1 MRRIKWK
8 NPPSFDPRPYL
19 VDPIVAAVFEDPD
32 VLRLPQNLWPSKR
45 RARVQCNRSELLEL
59 VKIWDAYGS
68 LALVPCEDVPKDET
82 VGIFAVPKDHQ
93 FDRLII
99 NPTVINSRMAGYSHY
114 TKKLAPGALISLL
127 SLEPHQSL
135 RYNADDLSDFY
146 YTFKVS
152 PARAKRNAIGVP
164 LFRSELQ
171 DLTCCPKDL
180 SGPFYPALATLAMG
194 DNHAVEIAQCSHHS
208 LLQIEAGCMHDCETL
223 EYRKPIPRSDFVELL
238 AIDDHIGLQKVNTCD
253 LPLKLPGRDT
263 QVFEQAN
270 LAYSKVGLVS
280 HPGKQRRFET
290 EGVLL
295 GADLDGVAGRVSAP
309 RSRILMLIL
318 VTSIVCRKGTCTRQ
332 MLSSILGC
340 WIHVV
345 LFRRPLLSLIDAL
358 FKEGLHLKD
367 TDVFRLSSQA
377 RHELMSLCI
386 LGTCA
391 QADLRVEFCPRIYA
405 LDASP
410 WGGGIVV
417 TDATSQATAELWRH
431 SEQRGYHTNLLG
443 QAASCLKELG
453 IESTGETYQGFENLH
468 DHIPDQPKLRV
479 PPSLQE
485 GFIYDCV
492 ELFRGSGNWSRAH
505 ESHGFCV
512 HDGFDNSGARLFFR
526 DLADDATF
534 RTVVALALRRVVREF
549 HAGPPCLTFGTLR
562 RPRLRSI
569 QQPAGFDMSDP
580 LTSSHNLL
588 ARRTAMIGCLA
599 IFYGAYFSCEQTGSS
614 VMFRM
619 HCFRVLVMMGC
630 VVTRMAFCNFGSG
643 FNKPSQWLHNK
654 SWLLEFEGA
663 CRCKWKGK
671 HFTIQGSFTHDS
683 INEFRQ
689 RCVPDACTVY
699 GRDPKV
705 GETVAGYSAQYPVS
719 LMQRMAQ
726 GSRSAQLHGA
736 DVIPFSARSLS
747 YQRVGLTGEPLLSD
761 LAHVDD
767 CSEPR
772 PWFEDPE
779 WISELADSLPFRT
792 LFKDH
797 FKGSNHIN
805 VLETRVYSSWIKYC
819 AKQHRN
825 SRIVGLLDSRVTI
838 GASSKGRS
846 SSYAISRILK
856 RTLPYLLGSNL
867 YPGGLHVYSSKNR
880 ADAPSRDREVEAPSK
895 SKPLWLTELLEG
907 RPHLFDLVCQSAQVP
922 KLPARWLRLLLM
934 LCGDIEPNPGPTYKP
949 RGELDMTIGF
959 HKQTSLRMRRCLDAF
974 AIWVHEEL
982 HLDFAK
988 VALSAEH
995 LGLALRAY
1003 GFHLFRNGH
1012 PRYMLVYAL
1021 TAVQDVYPQHRP
1033 FLGGAWQVNKKW
1045 EVAEPGECR
1054 PVVSLPIFRAAIS
1067 VGILWQWFQ
1076 WVGITLLAFAGMLH
1090 PSEFVCL
1097 ERRHLMLPRDTLFT
1111 TNALYIHLKNPKTSR
1126 FARQQHVK
1134 ISDPDVIQYVDYH
1147 FGSLELSQRIYN
1159 ASISAYRNQWTAIMT
1174 KLGVPCKMHDKGVT
1188 PGSLR
1193 GSGATQM
1200 YLQTEN
1206 IPLIC
1211 WRGRWARVKTLE
1223 FYLQEVS
1230 AQVLLHSLSSASRA
1244 LIERLNRASFGLFTS
1259 SLHG

>member
-1 MRRIKWK
+1 M
-8 NPPSFDPRPYL
+8 
-19 VDPIVAAVFEDPD
+19 DPIVAAVFDDPD
-32 VLRLPQNLWPSKR
+32 ILRLPQNQWPHKR
-45 RARVQCNRSELLEL
+45 RARVQCSRPELLKL

-68 LALVPCEDVPKDET
+68 LALVPCEQVSTEET

-93 FDRLII
+93 YDRLII

-127 SLEPHQSL
+127 SLEPHQSI

-152 PARAKRNAIGVP
+152 SSRAKRNAIGVP
-164 LFRSELQ
+164 LYRSEVEGFSALPPNH
-171 DLTCCPKDL
+171 D
-180 SGPFYPALATLAMG
+180 GPFYPALATLAMG

-223 EYRKPIPRSDFVELL
+223 EYRKPVPRSDFIELL
-238 AIDDHIGLQKVNTCD
+238 AIDDHIGLQKVNTPD
-253 LPLKLPGRDT
+253 LPKKIPGRDT
-263 QVFEQAN
+263 HVFDQSN
-270 LAYSKVGLVS
+270 RAYSKVGLVA

-309 RSRILMLIL
+309 RSRILLLTLI
-318 VTSIVCRKGTCTRQ
+318 TSIVCRKGTCTRQ

-345 LFRRPLLSLIDAL
+345 MFRRPLLALVDAL
-358 FKEGLHLKD
+358 FKEGMHLPETTPFK
-367 TDVFRLSSQA
+367 LSSQA
-377 RHELMSLCI
+377 RHELISLCI
-386 LGTCA
+386 LGICA
-391 QADLRVEFCPRIYA
+391 QADLRVSFCPRIYA

-417 TDATSQATAELWRH
+417 SDATSSATAELWRH

-443 QAASCLKELG
+443 NAASCLQELG
-453 IESTGETYQGFENLH
+453 IDSAGELNQGFDDLR
-468 DHIPDQPKLRV
+468 DHIPDPSKLRV
-479 PPSLQE
+479 PPSLHE

-492 ELFRGSGNWSRAH
+492 ELFRGSGNWSTAH
-505 ESHGFCV
+505 EMHGFCV
-512 HDGFDNSGARLFFR
+512 HEGFDNSGTRLFFR
-526 DLADDATF
+526 DLSDDATF
-534 RTVVALALRRVVREF
+534 RTVIALALRRVVREF

-569 QQPAGFDMSDP
+569 LDPAGFDMTDP
-580 LTSSHNLL
+580 LTASHNLL
-588 ARRTAMIGCLA
+588 ARRTAMLGCLA
-599 IFYGAYFSCEQTGSS
+599 IAYGAYFSCEQTGSS

-630 VVTRMAFCNFGSG
+630 VITRMAFCNFGSG

-654 SWLLEFEGA
+654 SWLLELEGP
-663 CRCKWKGK
+663 CSCKWKGK
-671 HFTIQGSFTHDS
+671 HFTIQGSFTKTS
-683 INEFRQ
+683 ITEFRN
-689 RCVPDACTVY
+689 RCIPDACTVY
-699 GRDPKV
+699 GRDPRI
-705 GETVAGYSAQYPVS
+705 GETVAGYSAQYPMS

-726 GSRSAQLHGA
+726 GSRSARLHGA
-736 DVIPFSARSLS
+736 AVIPHSARILT
-747 YQRVGLTGEPLLSD
+747 YQRVGLTGEPVVPD
-761 LAHVDD
+761 QAHVDD
-767 CSEPR
+767 FSEPR

-792 LFKDH
+792 LFKYH

-805 VLETRVYSSWIKYC
+805 VLETRVYSSWVKYC

-825 SRIVGLLDSRVTI
+825 SRVVGLLDSRVTL

-880 ADAPSRDREVEAPSK
+880 ADAPSRDREVEGPSK
-895 SKPLWLTELLEG
+895 ARPRWLLELLDG
-907 RPHLFDLVCQSAQVP
+907 NPQLFDLVCQSAQVP
-922 KLPARWLRLLLM
+922 KLPARWLRMLLM
-934 LCGDIEPNPGPTYKP
+934 LCGDIEPNPGPDRKA

-959 HKQTSLRMRRCLDAF
+959 HKQTSLRMTRCLEAF
-974 AIWVHEEL
+974 AVWVREEL
-982 HLDFAK
+982 QLDFDK

-995 LGLALRAY
+995 IALALRAY
-1003 GFHLFRNGH
+1003 GLHLFRNGH
-1012 PRYMLVYAL
+1012 PRYLLVYAL
-1021 TAVQDVYPQHRP
+1021 TAVQDTYPQHRP

-1054 PVVSLPIFRAAIS
+1054 PVVSLPIFRAAITI
-1067 VGILWQWFQ
+1067 GILWQWIQ

-1097 ERRHLMLPRDTLFT
+1097 ERRHLMLPRDTFFT
-1111 TNALYIHLKNPKTSR
+1111 TSALYIHLKNPKTSR

-1134 ISDPDVIQYVDYH
+1134 ISDPEVIQFVDHH
-1147 FGSLELSQRIYN
+1147 FGSLGLSERIYN

-1174 KLGVPCKMHDKGVT
+1174 RLGVPCKLHNKGVT

-1193 GSGATQM
+1193 GSGATQL
-1200 YLQTEN
+1200 YLQTED

-1230 AQVLLHSLSSASRA
+1230 AQVLLHSLSAASRS
-1244 LIERLNRASFGLFTS
+1244 LIEKLNRASFGVFIS